1 MRSARTC
8 SRWRATRDAAIASY
22 RRAAG
27 RTTNLPEQRY
37 LATQAARLR
46 SDAARRTEGIDRG
59 SAPVRPLPS
68 RAMLATRAPGQS
80 RRELAREL
88 LARKD
93 DFGVALVLIL
103 LTIIVFA
110 SATSVWDQ
118 LVSVALSGGTLLFV
132 LHTAGAHR
140 RTFRASAGVVSVA
153 ILSAAIAVLLGDT
166 VATATAGFVG
176 LLLAIVAPIVIL
188 RRIVLSPTITVR
200 LVLGALS
207 IYLLLGLA
215 YAYLFPLIATLS
227 GRAVLRPDD
236 DAQRLR
242 LHLFQLHDAGH
253 DRVRRLHGGD
263 QPRDGW
269 SRCPRVSSGSSTS
282 SRPWRCSSATSDV
295 SCGPISQR
303 TRTRAGWI
311 RDRIAGRGSGS
322 RGVGPLEPVS
332 GWTTQPRPSGRG
344 ARRRHGHA
352 WPRVRSAE

>member
-1 MRSARTC
+1 
-8 SRWRATRDAAIASY
+8 
-22 RRAAG
+22 
-27 RTTNLPEQRY
+27 
-37 LATQAARLR
+37 
-46 SDAARRTEGIDRG
+46 
-59 SAPVRPLPS
+59 
-68 RAMLATRAPGQS
+68 MLATRAPGQS
-80 RRELAREL
+80 RRQLAREL

-110 SATSVWDQ
+110 SATSVWGQ
-118 LVSVALSGGTLLFV
+118 LISVALSGGTLLFV

-140 RTFRASAGVVSVA
+140 RTFRVSARVVFVA

-227 GRAVLRPDD
+227 DEPFFVQTTTPNASDYLYFSYTTLATIGYGDYTAATSLGRMISVSEGLVGQLYLVSAVALLVGNVGRQLRPN
-236 DAQRLR
+236 
-242 LHLFQLHDAGH
+242 
-253 DRVRRLHGGD
+253 
-263 QPRDGW
+263 QPAD
-269 SRCPRVSSGSSTS
+269 
-282 SRPWRCSSATSDV
+282 
-295 SCGPISQR
+295 R
-303 TRTRAGWI
+303 TRRVI
-311 RDRIAGRGSGS
+311 RDRIAGAGRVVEAWAAG
-322 RGVGPLEPVS
+322 RRQRLDDAE
-332 GWTTQPRPSGRG
+332 PRPSGCG

-352 WPRVRSAE
+352 WPRVRSPNSPAPPRRSPRFLPRGLLRVRDRP

>member
-1 MRSARTC
+1 M
-8 SRWRATRDAAIASY
+8 
-22 RRAAG
+22 
-27 RTTNLPEQRY
+27 
-37 LATQAARLR
+37 
-46 SDAARRTEGIDRG
+46 
-59 SAPVRPLPS
+59 RPLPS
-68 RAMLATRAPGQS
+68 RAMLATPAPGQS

-110 SATSVWDQ
+110 SATSVWEQ
-118 LVSVALSGGTLLFV
+118 LISVALSGGTLLFV

-140 RTFRASAGVVSVA
+140 RTFRVSAGVVFVA
-153 ILSAAIAVLLGDT
+153 ILSAAIAALLGDT

-227 GRAVLRPDD
+227 GGAVLRPDD

-263 QPRDGW
+263 QPGADGLGVRGSRRAALPRLRRGAARRQCRTSAATQSASGPGRAPGGSVTGSPGAGRVVEAWARW
-269 SRCPRVSSGSSTS
+269 SR
-282 SRPWRCSSATSDV
+282 SA
-295 SCGPISQR
+295 
-303 TRTRAGWI
+303 
-311 RDRIAGRGSGS
+311 
-322 RGVGPLEPVS
+322 VG
-332 GWTTQPRPSGRG
+332 
-344 ARRRHGHA
+344 RRRAATFGTRRA
-352 WPRVRSAE
+352 TASRSRLAARQITE